1 MIRIISPTISGFRF
15 GGRGVL
21 AIAFLYLTTLLT
33 TTLLTTTTTTMFA
46 NAAPATT
53 KTTARNI
60 KILNHSGAKVEL
72 YWIHVSLMHVCF
84 VCNCVCV
91 LFVFPPSI
99 LRLRFIRS
107 CYD

>member
-1 MIRIISPTISGFRF
+1 MIRIISSTSGF
-15 GGRGVL
+15 GGGVL
-21 AIAFLYLTTLLT
+21 PVSAIAIIAFLYLTTIPT
-33 TTLLTTTTTTMFA
+33 TIFA
-46 NAAPATT
+46 VVNAARAPATT

>member
-1 MIRIISPTISGFRF
+1 MIRIISPTSGFD

-21 AIAFLYLTTLLT
+21 AIAFLYLTTLS

-72 YWIHVSLMHVCF
+72 YWIHVSLMRVF
-84 VCNCVCV
+84 V
-91 LFVFPPSI
+91 
-99 LRLRFIRS
+99 
-107 CYD
+107 